1 MAYSFNN
8 ILTDIHT
15 AGKIHCASGNIYTIA
30 HNRIRV
36 INAFSKTSITLPY
49 EARYKLK
56 RFTITPNE
64 HFIFAVDNRN
74 NGALVSVESGFS
86 LCRMAFGYP
95 VEALCFNS
103 DASILAVSSSR
114 SIHVWATPLMN
125 LRSGVTTLSSSKF
138 ELMTTIQCGMR
149 VMSMRF
155 TPDELFLLVAGNSNS
170 VKCYSILHP
179 THPLRLVLNYGT
191 AHLDGHSGGSSDAY
205 CIQAVA
211 EDASQRGSLLDIRSF
226 IKDPQMSLYEFMRLQ
241 VRGVELDSE
250 DPAQTEFSEETTSR
264 IADMIDAFVN
274 LEHVD
279 LNRAAKGALP
289 SYSIVTVSRKGF
301 LNVWAPGITTR
312 EESVHEQESSDEP
325 GASEAASAWS
335 WHLIEK
341 RDILRDTRLLYDKE
355 QEQPNADEET
365 NEDKIENS
373 KNFIIDHDG
382 NKISVDSLETQKL
395 LENPV
400 IDYNLGPENVYT
412 GYNKKRAEEQASAI
426 ILSAGFELS
435 GNDGA
440 QSAVPS
446 AGTIV
451 LGFADGHYSLYTFD
465 TLYFRLAMERESLSV
480 DDVLLWNEQCSKS
493 GSRVSHFKHVHNLK
507 ACTYP
512 ITSACVYKNYLML
525 ACSHDHSLCVFDY
538 LAETFV
544 LQEIPPPQTTCADV
558 SENGEF
564 YAIGCVNGAVHVYDL
579 ISGFSYTVVTN
590 HLAAVTKVRFSKT
603 SRVLISAGA
612 DGLVFAFDLTKKTTF
627 RKLSIN
633 TKVIANDLNA
643 LTNSISRGVVRSFSA
658 LAVDPSG
665 DIIAAGCSD
674 GDFEIYL
681 FQLRTSKLLEVLSG
695 HTGPITSLSFSPL
708 GTGELVSSS
717 WDGTTRIWSTF
728 SPSIPCEILPEGVE
742 VLQADFTPDGLQLL
756 TSASNGRITIW
767 SVEGGEQTG
776 IFNVGRDILGGFKDD
791 EHRNYM
797 SSSYGKAC
805 KSFCIV
811 GDFLIC
817 AGDSKY
823 IIVYL
828 YKTWPY
834 TLVGKYQITID
845 KGIAGI
851 RKRDILDKNTRMVL
865 DNHVSDSSDDEAG
878 MAVRSLVQLTKVR
891 DRESRRVVDSLQE
904 VTGKRLEA
912 RVIDLCVS
920 PDGMRFL
927 ALTPFGALEYTRETT
942 KYNRYIDIADL
953 GIEVTVNMSARIILD
968 CYERDCTTTVLSN
981 KLKLD
986 KFEHNN
992 LPRLARGLQIAMIL
1006 HNRELFELYLAT
1018 IYKASKFNTNLE
1030 GTIPHT
1036 IQLLSSKHHRK
1047 FITMLAQF
1055 IRETPYLGVGM
1066 EWAQTFLLHMVPLL
1080 EQTIKRDAGLRH
1092 DLKLLSKSVTIRS
1105 EKLVKSLG
1113 EAVTI
1118 FQGANYVGKYSRDC
1132 EVEVAQVRGNELL
1145 RLERESVLVQR
1156 KREADAAEGARR
1168 RHRYQF

>member
-8 ILTDIHT
+8 LLTDIHT
-15 AGKIHCASGNIYTIA
+15 AGKIHCASGDIYTIA
-30 HNRIRV
+30 HNRIRS
-36 INAFSKTSITLPY
+36 INPFSKTSITLPY

-56 RFTITPNE
+56 RFTITANE
-64 HFIFAVDNRN
+64 RFIFAVDNRN
-74 NGALVSVESGFS
+74 NGSLISVESGLS

-103 DASILAVSSSR
+103 DGSILAVSSSR

-138 ELMTTIQCGMR
+138 ELITTVPCGMR

-155 TPDELFLLVAGNSNS
+155 TPDELFLVVAGNSNN
-170 VKCYSILHP
+170 VKCYSVLDP
-179 THPLRLVLNYGT
+179 THPLRLVLNYST
-191 AHLDGHSGGSSDAY
+191 AHLGGHSGGSSDAY
-205 CIQAVA
+205 CIQAVT
-211 EDASQRGSLLDIRSF
+211 EDAAQRGSLLDIRSF
-226 IKDPQMSLYEFMRLQ
+226 IKNPQMSLYEFMKLQ
-241 VRGVELDSE
+241 VTGIELDSE
-250 DPAQTEFSEETTSR
+250 DPTQTEFSEGTTSR
-264 IADMIDAFVN
+264 IADMIDAYVN

-279 LNRAAKGALP
+279 LERAAKGTLP

-301 LNVWAPGITTR
+301 LNVWAPGVGHED
-312 EESVHEQESSDEP
+312 EEHEQESSEES
-325 GASEAASAWS
+325 GAPEATSAWA

-355 QEQPNADEET
+355 QERSDTDEKDDESKT
-365 NEDKIENS
+365 EDA

-382 NKISVDSLETQKL
+382 NKISIDNLETTKL

-400 IDYNLGPENVYT
+400 IDYNLEPEKVYT
-412 GYNKKRAEEQASAI
+412 GYDRKRAEEQASAI
-426 ILSAGFELS
+426 ILSAGFEI
-435 GNDGA
+435 GNNDDP
-440 QSAVPS
+440 QSIAPS

-451 LGFADGHYSLYTFD
+451 VGFADGHYSLYAFD
-465 TLYFRLAMERESLSV
+465 TLYFKLAIERESLSV
-480 DDVLLWNEQCSKS
+480 EDVLLWNEQCSKS
-493 GSRVSHFKHVHNLK
+493 SSRISHFKHIHNLK

-512 ITSACVYKNYLML
+512 ITSACIYKNYLML

-544 LQEIPPPQTTCADV
+544 IQEVPPPQTTCADV

-579 ISGFSYTVVTN
+579 ASGFSYAVVTN

-612 DGLVFAFDLTKKTTF
+612 DGLVFAFDLTKKVTF

-633 TKVIANDLNA
+633 TRIIANDLNA
-643 LTNSISRGVVRSFSA
+643 LTNSISRGIIRSFSA
-658 LAVDPSG
+658 LAVEPSG
-665 DIIAAGCSD
+665 DIIAVGCSD

-708 GTGELVSSS
+708 GTGELASSS
-717 WDGTTRIWSTF
+717 WDGTTRVWSTF

-742 VLQADFTPDGLQLL
+742 VLQVDFTPDGLQLL
-756 TSASNGRITIW
+756 TSTSNGRITIW

-776 IFNVGRDILGGFKDD
+776 VFNVGRDILGGFKDD
-791 EHRNYM
+791 EHRHYM

-805 KSFCIV
+805 KNFCIV

-845 KGIAGI
+845 KGIAGV
-851 RKRDILDKNTRMVL
+851 RKRDILDKNTREIL
-865 DNHVSDSSDDEAG
+865 DKHISDSSDDEAG
-878 MAVRSLVQLTKVR
+878 MAVRSLVQLTKIR

-942 KYNRYIDIADL
+942 KYNRYINIADL
-953 GIEVTVNMSARIILD
+953 GIEVTVATSTGIILD
-968 CYERDCTTTVLSN
+968 CYEREHANSIVSGSLRME
-981 KLKLD
+981 
-986 KFEHNN
+986 KFDHNN
-992 LPRLARGLQIAMIL
+992 IPRLAHGLQIAMIL
-1006 HNRELFELYLAT
+1006 HNKELFELYITT
-1018 IYKASKFNTNLE
+1018 IYKASKLKADLE
-1030 GTIPHT
+1030 RIILHT
-1036 IQLLSSKHHRK
+1036 IQLLSSKHYRK

-1055 IRETPYLGVGM
+1055 VRETPYISAGM
-1066 EWAQTFLLHMVPLL
+1066 EWAQTFLLHTVPLL
-1080 EQTIKRDAGLRH
+1080 EQTIKRDAGLRN
-1092 DLKLLSKSVTIRS
+1092 DLKLLSKSVISRS
-1105 EKLVKSLG
+1105 EGLVKSLG

-1118 FQGANYVGKYSRDC
+1118 FQGTSYIGQYDRDC

-1145 RLERESVLVQR
+1145 HLERESVLAHR
-1156 KREADAAEGARR
+1156 KREADAAEAARR

>member
-8 ILTDIHT
+8 LLTDIHT

-30 HNRIRV
+30 HNRIRL

-64 HFIFAVDNRN
+64 RFIFAVDNRN
-74 NGALVSVESGFS
+74 NGALISVESGFS

-95 VEALCFNS
+95 IEALCFNS
-103 DASILAVSSSR
+103 DASILAVTSSR

-125 LRSGVTTLSSSKF
+125 LRSGIVTLSSSKF
-138 ELMTTIQCGMR
+138 ELLTTIPCGMH
-149 VMSMRF
+149 VVSMRF

-170 VKCYSILHP
+170 VKCYSVLSP
-179 THPLRLVLNYGT
+179 THPLRLVLNYNT
-191 AHLDGHSGGSSDAY
+191 AHLEGHSGGSSDVY
-205 CIQAVA
+205 CIQAVT
-211 EDASQRGSLLDIRSF
+211 EDASQRGTLLDIRTF
-226 IKDPQMSLYEFMRLQ
+226 IKDPQMSLYEFMKLQ
-241 VRGVELDSE
+241 VTGVELDNE
-250 DPAQTEFSEETTSR
+250 DPAQTEFSEEITAR
-264 IADMIDAFVN
+264 ITDMIDTYVN

-279 LNRAAKGALP
+279 LEKAGKGMLP

-301 LNVWAPGITTR
+301 LNVWGPGIDTR
-312 EESVHEQESSDEP
+312 EDDVHEQESSEESRTSD
-325 GASEAASAWS
+325 ATSAWT

-341 RDILRDTRLLYDKE
+341 RDILKDTRLLYDKE
-355 QEQPNADEET
+355 QERSDE
-365 NEDKIENS
+365 NEENNENDAENS

-382 NKISVDSLETQKL
+382 NKIPIDKLETKKL
-395 LENPV
+395 LDNPV
-400 IDYNLGPENVYT
+400 VDYNLGPENVYT
-412 GYNKKRAEEQASAI
+412 GYNKKRAEEQASVI
-426 ILSAGFELS
+426 ILSAGFELGGS
-435 GNDGA
+435 DDS
-440 QSAVPS
+440 QSTIPS

-465 TLYFRLAMERESLSV
+465 ILYFKLAADRESLSV
-480 DDVLLWNEQCSKS
+480 DDVLLWNEQSSKS
-493 GSRVSHFKHVHNLK
+493 SLRISHFKHVHNLK

-525 ACSHDHSLCVFDY
+525 ACSHDRSLSVFDY

-544 LQEIPPPQTTCADV
+544 IQETPPPQTTCADI
-558 SENGEF
+558 SENGEY
-564 YAIGCVNGAVHVYDL
+564 YAIGCVNGAVHIYDL
-579 ISGFSYTVVTN
+579 ISGFSYAVVTN

-643 LTNSISRGVVRSFSA
+643 LTNSISRGIIRSFSA

-665 DIIAAGCSD
+665 DIIAVGCSD

-708 GTGELVSSS
+708 GTGELASSS

-742 VLQADFTPDGLQLL
+742 VLQTDFTPDGLQLL
-756 TSASNGRITIW
+756 TSASNGRITLW

-776 IFNVGRDILGGFKDD
+776 VFNVGRDILGGFKDD

-851 RKRDILDKNTRMVL
+851 RKRDIIDKTTRTVL

-878 MAVRSLVQLTKVR
+878 MAVRSLIQLTKTR
-891 DRESRRVVDSLQE
+891 DRESRRVIDSLQE

-912 RVIDLCVS
+912 RVIDICVS

-942 KYNRYIDIADL
+942 KYNRYIVIADL
-953 GIEVTVNMSARIILD
+953 GIEVTVNTSAGLILD
-968 CYERDCTTTVLSN
+968 CYERDSVTNVLSN
-981 KLKLD
+981 TIKVE
-986 KFEHNN
+986 KFEDNN
-992 LPRLARGLQIAMIL
+992 LPRLAHGLQIAMIL
-1006 HNRELFELYLAT
+1006 HNKELFQLYITT
-1018 IYKASKFNTNLE
+1018 IYKASKLKTTLE
-1030 GTIPHT
+1030 GIIPHT
-1036 IQLLSSKHHRK
+1036 IQLLNVKHHRK

-1055 IRETPYLGVGM
+1055 IRETPYLSAGM
-1066 EWAQTFLLHMVPLL
+1066 EWAQTFLLYAAPLL
-1080 EQTIKRDAGLRH
+1080 EQVIKRDAGLRN
-1092 DLKLLSKSVTIRS
+1092 DLKLLSKSVKTRS
-1105 EKLVKSLG
+1105 ERLVKSLG

-1118 FQGANYVGKYSRDC
+1118 FQGANYIGKYNRDC

-1145 RLERESVLVQR
+1145 RLEKESILVQR
-1156 KREADAAEGARR
+1156 KREADAAEAARR